1 MVDARI
7 EVVFVPVSD
16 ADRAKE
22 FYAGKLGWHVDHD
35 QTVSPELR
43 FVQITPPG
51 SACSIAFGPGI
62 SQMEPGTLNATM
74 AVIEDADAARAELV
88 AAGVDA
94 TPVEDLGWGRFV
106 RFSDPDGNRWSL
118 QQLPARG

>member
-1 MVDARI
+1 VVDARI

-22 FYAGKLGWHVDHD
+22 FYAEKLGWHVDHD
-35 QTVSPELR
+35 QVVSPELR
-43 FVQITPPG
+43 FVQVTPPG

-74 AVIEDADAARAELV
+74 AVIDDADAARAELV

-94 TPVEDLGWGRFV
+94 SEVQDLGWGRFV
-106 RFSDPDGNRWSL
+106 YFTDPDGNRWSL
-118 QQLPARG
+118 QQLPKRG